1 MTKIKMDRK
10 QYYRRLGWSKSP
22 FIKSTSMDTPILKR
36 EEEYNTIKECIGG
49 WDRIMVVTAPIG
61 YGKTTFM
68 NTLIKNKPP
77 EVDYVVF
84 FDSYE
89 PIDEVM
95 GRIKMRLPVWKRMF
109 TKDIDRT
116 LFGEFL
122 RKKLGNKKLLLLFDE
137 AQDYDNDLFK
147 WLRILN
153 DRVDN
158 LFMVFLGLKGL
169 DDKIT
174 AESSFRDR
182 KTKSITL
189 TSFSID
195 DLQKIVAQRVR
206 WVGGRGISPFTENG
220 LKRLCESANSVPRK
234 LMENGQRV
242 IEECAIKDLFS
253 IDENIVEEII
263 GTYAGE
269 DVKLTPI
276 IEGKEEIIKPDAAN
290 SENKSLDY
298 KSYDLMGELSPT
310 QQEIVTLLMEKEA
323 LSITELSSILNKDIR
338 SVGSLIRK
346 LRGLNPDEVSRK
358 PNIQYPVVVRK
369 GKENRMGRIQYV
381 YSLSDNTR
389 RLLAK

>member
-1 MTKIKMDRK
+1 MDRK
-10 QYYRRLGWSKSP
+10 EYYRKLGWSKSP

-36 EEEYNTIKECIGG
+36 EQEYNTIGECIGG

-68 NTLIKNKPP
+68 NTLVKNKPP

-89 PIDEVM
+89 PVEEVM
-95 GRIKMRLPVWKRMF
+95 DRIKMKLPVWKRVF
-109 TKDIDRT
+109 SKDIDRT

-122 RKKLGNKKLLLLFDE
+122 HKKLGSKKMLLLFDE
-137 AQDYDNDLFK
+137 AQDYENDLFK

-158 LFMVFLGLKGL
+158 LFMLFLGLKGL
-169 DDKIT
+169 EDKIT

-195 DLQKIVAQRVR
+195 DLQKIVTQRIR

-220 LKRLCESANSVPRK
+220 LKRLCETANNVPRR
-234 LMENGQRV
+234 LMENGQKV
-242 IEECAIKDLFS
+242 VEECAVSGLFS
-253 IDENIVEEII
+253 IDENIVEEVI

-269 DVKLTPI
+269 DVRLTPI
-276 IEGKEEIIKPDAAN
+276 SEEREIEVPEDIE
-290 SENKSLDY
+290 SKSTDY
-298 KSYDLMGELSPT
+298 KSYDLMSELSPM
-310 QQEIVTLLMEKEA
+310 QREIVNLLREKES
-323 LSITELSSILNKDIR
+323 LSITELSSMLKKDIR
-338 SVGSLIRK
+338 SIGSLIRK
-346 LRGLNPDEVSRK
+346 LRGLNPEEVGRK

-369 GKENRMGRIQYV
+369 GKETRMGRIQYV
-381 YSLSDNTR
+381 YGLSDNTR
-389 RLLAK
+389 RLLAR